1 MLIYP
6 FNLKTRWKFL
16 HDMKNMDELATVIGK
31 TNQGR
36 ILIVDDDILLLDTI
50 NSGLSLRGYQCK
62 AAMSAGIAL
71 DLLSKGLFD
80 IMLIDIVL
88 PDIHGFELTAKVK
101 KIKPDLPIIVMTGF
115 IEEFSYED
123 AIESGASD
131 FIKKPFSVKELIA
144 RIEHAKMHERV
155 RDISLHDE
163 LTGLYN
169 RRGFFTL
176 AEHLLKTAKR
186 QQAGLFM
193 LYCDLDGLKGI
204 NDALGH
210 QKGDWVLIDTANIL
224 KETFRG
230 SDIIARIGGDEFV
243 VMPIETTGD
252 NLEVVIN
259 RLQKAVEM
267 DNTKSKREYKLSIS
281 TGTAYFDPL
290 SPCTIDELLS
300 QADKSMYKQK
310 KSKQTA

>member
-1 MLIYP
+1 
-6 FNLKTRWKFL
+6 
-16 HDMKNMDELATVIGK
+16 MDELATANDK
-31 TNQGR
+31 TKQGD
-36 ILIVDDDILLLDTI
+36 ILVVDDDILLINTI

-62 AAMSAGIAL
+62 AAMSASIAL
-71 DLLSKGLFD
+71 ELLSKDLFD
-80 IMLIDIVL
+80 MMIIDIVL
-88 PDIHGFELTAKVK
+88 PDMSGFELTTKAK

-115 IEEFSYED
+115 IEEFSYDD
-123 AIESGASD
+123 AMDAGASD
-131 FIKKPFSVKELIA
+131 FIEKPFSVKELIA
-144 RIEHAKMHERV
+144 RIEHAKMHERLY
-155 RDISLHDE
+155 DISLHDE

-186 QQAGLFM
+186 QQKGLFM
-193 LYCDLDGLKGI
+193 LYCDLDGLKRI

-210 QKGDWVLIDTANIL
+210 QKGDWALIDTANIL

-252 NLEVVIN
+252 NLEIVIN
-259 RLQKAVEM
+259 RLQKAVEI
-267 DNTKSKREYKLSIS
+267 DNAKSKREYKLSIS

-300 QADKSMYKQK
+300 QADRGMYEQK
-310 KSKQTA
+310 RTKQTA

>member
-1 MLIYP
+1 
-6 FNLKTRWKFL
+6 
-16 HDMKNMDELATVIGK
+16 MDELATSTAK
-31 TNQGR
+31 SKQER
-36 ILIVDDDILLLDTI
+36 ILVVDDNISLLDTI
-50 NSGLSLRGYQCK
+50 NNGLSLSGYQCK
-62 AAMSAGIAL
+62 AAVSASIAL
-71 DLLSKGLFD
+71 ELLSKDLFD
-80 IMLIDIVL
+80 MMIIDIVL
-88 PDIHGFELTAKVK
+88 PDMSGFELATKAK
-101 KIKPDLPIIVMTGF
+101 KIKPDMAIIIMTGY
-115 IEEFSYED
+115 IDEFSYED

-144 RIEHAKMHERV
+144 RIEHAKMHERLH
-155 RDISLHDE
+155 DISLHDE

-210 QKGDWVLIDTANIL
+210 QKGDWALIDTANIL
-224 KETFRG
+224 KETFRD

-243 VMPIETTGD
+243 VMLIETTGG
-252 NLEVVIN
+252 NLEIVIN

-267 DNTKSKREYKLSIS
+267 DNAKSKREYKLSIS
-281 TGTAYFDPL
+281 IGTAYFDPL

-300 QADKSMYKQK
+300 QADKLMYEQK
-310 KSKQTA
+310 RSKQTA

>member
-1 MLIYP
+1 
-6 FNLKTRWKFL
+6 
-16 HDMKNMDELATVIGK
+16 MDELATSTAK
-31 TNQGR
+31 SKQER
-36 ILIVDDDILLLDTI
+36 ILVVDDNISLLDTI
-50 NSGLSLRGYQCK
+50 NNGLSLSGYQCK
-62 AAMSAGIAL
+62 AAMSASIAL
-71 DLLSKGLFD
+71 ELLSKDLFD
-80 IMLIDIVL
+80 MMIIDIVL
-88 PDIHGFELTAKVK
+88 PDMSGFELTTKAK
-101 KIKPDLPIIVMTGF
+101 KIKPDMAIIIMTGY
-115 IEEFSYED
+115 IDEFSYED

-144 RIEHAKMHERV
+144 RIEHAKMHERLH
-155 RDISLHDE
+155 DISLHDE

-210 QKGDWVLIDTANIL
+210 QKGDWALIDTANIL
-224 KETFRG
+224 KETFRD

-243 VMPIETTGD
+243 VMPIKTTGD
-252 NLEVVIN
+252 NLEIVIN

-281 TGTAYFDPL
+281 IGTAFFDHL
-290 SPCTIDELLS
+290 SPCTTDELLS
-300 QADKSMYKQK
+300 KADKLMYEQK
-310 KSKQTA
+310 RSKQTA